1 MAEKI
6 ITEAELQSMIKT
18 KLQELAKSCDIET
31 KSLSRDQLIEA
42 LRKFVSAPSHALS
55 DTVMTD
61 IEEKP
66 QFTAFDLDKDVVEAP
81 APTLPEDWRYKLELE
96 KTKMNLELRRQE
108 IELKR
113 DEMRMQ
119 MKLTELQLNANATA
133 SNSNQSFR
141 IDTAAKML
149 PKLTTEHD
157 IETYLIMF
165 EKTAR
170 MNSWPEDKWAAILQT
185 QLKGKGLKVFAEL
198 TDSDCKDFYKLKKS
212 LLTAY
217 ELCPEVYRQKFR
229 KLTKLSSETNSDFA
243 FRLTTAFQRWLQ
255 SLNAYDNI
263 ALLRE
268 IFLMEQLMDTTST
281 ELKLW
286 LNETT

>member
-6 ITEAELQSMIKT
+6 ITEAELQFMTKT
-18 KLQELAKSCDIET
+18 KLQELANSCDIET
-31 KSLSRDQLIEA
+31 KKLSRDQLIEA

-66 QFTAFDLDKDVVEAP
+66 QFTAFDLVVEAP
-81 APTLPEDWRYKLELE
+81 APTLHEDWRYKLELE
-96 KTKMNLELRRQE
+96 KTKMNFELKRQE

-119 MKLTELQLNANATA
+119 MKVTELQLNANATA

-141 IDTAAKML
+141 VDTAAKML

-185 QLKGKGLKVFAEL
+185 QF
-198 TDSDCKDFYKLKKS
+198 KKRFENICR
-212 LLTAY
+212 T
-217 ELCPEVYRQKFR
+217 YRF
-229 KLTKLSSETNSDFA
+229 
-243 FRLTTAFQRWLQ
+243 
-255 SLNAYDNI
+255 
-263 ALLRE
+263 
-268 IFLMEQLMDTTST
+268 
-281 ELKLW
+281 
-286 LNETT
+286 